1 MLVINVTSALRGAL
15 ERVFDEAQI
24 VRMRSLQYQ
33 LWRWFRSGGIPV
45 NPRRLVGPKYPFR
58 AFFHSDEARATEPL
72 RVGQIRLASPKFDF
86 DSLAFL
92 DIEVDSDPVE
102 DRSVLR
108 SKGLRAAEEPAVAAF
123 SVTSPKTHF
132 ARAAGSQALRPDPPG
147 LLMILWM
154 EKGDMR
160 VPCWRGVCSIPKRM
174 IAREPTEVRISLVD
188 EDEPARRRRVPRVR
202 RDHVQRGSQL
212 FFKRL
217 IHTVDLFPRSV
228 HDFATG

>member
-1 MLVINVTSALRGAL
+1 
-15 ERVFDEAQI
+15 
-24 VRMRSLQYQ
+24 
-33 LWRWFRSGGIPV
+33 
-45 NPRRLVGPKYPFR
+45 FR

-72 RVGQIRLASPKFDF
+72 RVGQIRLASPKFHF

-102 DRSVLR
+102 DRSVVR

-132 ARAAGSQALRPDPPG
+132 AWAASSQALRPDPPR

-154 EKGDMR
+154 EKGDMG
-160 VPCWRGVCSIPKRM
+160 VPGWRGVRSIPKRM
-174 IAREPTEVRISLVD
+174 IAREPTVVRSSLVD

-202 RDHVQRGSQL
+202 RNHVQRGLQL
-212 FFKRL
+212 CFKRL
-217 IHTVDLFPRSV
+217 IHTTGPSPADLYTFSPLAKFR
-228 HDFATG
+228 HY